1 MFDNRRVWSFT
12 TFIIVLY
19 EVFPIGAML
28 TSFHT
33 KIVTE
38 WNGLRRNHKIISEI
52 GPVWFF
58 WSKNAQIFQKMVLLC
73 IYANTQHHPFF
84 LHSKC
89 ENDLRSFVLNHFRV
103 TWQLNICENKRCETL
118 SNNVKLIRFTTNKSS
133 FEVILN
139 PLLTSKASYYTPLT
153 CLTFFLYLVGAR
165 LGLFSGLKRKLENF
179 SSKNGE
185 SMHHHHGKADPN
197 FQRCVPNWMHKQGQ
211 PIIAAGA
218 FKIRNFEHH
227 RGVAGLRNTFLA

>member
-1 MFDNRRVWSFT
+1 
-12 TFIIVLY
+12 
-19 EVFPIGAML
+19 ML

-118 SNNVKLIRFTTNKSS
+118 SNNVKLIRFTNKSS

-139 PLLTSKASYYTPLT
+139 PLLTSEASYYTPLT

-185 SMHHHHGKADPN
+185 SMHHHHGIEQTPTSNAACQIECTSKVNPSSLP
-197 FQRCVPNWMHKQGQ
+197 VPSKSGISNTTAEW
-211 PIIAAGA
+211 
-218 FKIRNFEHH
+218 
-227 RGVAGLRNTFLA
+227 RGWEILFSHNLTLNDWSV

>member
-1 MFDNRRVWSFT
+1 MKWFAQKPQDNQRNRTSLVFLVEKCTDFSKDGFT
-12 TFIIVLY
+12 L
-19 EVFPIGAML
+19 
-28 TSFHT
+28 H
-33 KIVTE
+33 
-38 WNGLRRNHKIISEI
+38 
-52 GPVWFF
+52 
-58 WSKNAQIFQKMVLLC
+58 LC
-73 IYANTQHHPFF
+73 QHTQHHPFF

-118 SNNVKLIRFTTNKSS
+118 SNNVKMIRFATNKSS

-153 CLTFFLYLVGAR
+153 RLTFFLYLVGAR

-197 FQRCVPNWMHKQGQ
+197 FQRCVPN
-211 PIIAAGA
+211 
-218 FKIRNFEHH
+218 
-227 RGVAGLRNTFLA
+227 